1 MFKIDSD
8 TKQVNLTRGN
18 IAPFRIIAL
27 NEDKTRYQFKENDK
41 VTLSIYE
48 KKKLE
53 NLKLTKSVIVTT
65 PGEYVDLTLTSAETK
80 LDGLI
85 NKPVDYWYEVELNDE
100 QTIIGY
106 DEEGPKIFRL
116 YPEGSDE

>member
-48 KKKLE
+48 KKNLE

>member
-27 NEDKTRYQFKENDK
+27 NKDKTRYQFKENDK